1 MSAVWG
7 YHLRG
12 SHDDKDDGQLA
23 NSGGGVGGESWMDVG
38 EGGEEEG
45 GGVGDLRRRRLRRAE
60 ARTKMRTAALE
71 IVGDDDV
78 VGQR

>member
-7 YHLRG
+7 YRRRG

-45 GGVGDLRRRRLRRAE
+45 GGVGDLR
-60 ARTKMRTAALE
+60 
-71 IVGDDDV
+71 
-78 VGQR
+78 